1 MKMMDT
7 TEEVISNASSHDDIS
22 ESDAESYGTDT
33 GTPSSASSQA
43 PSNPSDRS
51 DARLIRGSKFS
62 VIVFL
67 IIITTACAALTFV
80 FLSRGQEANFENQ
93 VSLSYC
99 RVVSE
104 SRKIPLN
111 NFRLLCH
118 LVSKLCQRNRSSLDY
133 QFRKYLCDNRQYGN
147 YYFQLRPRYK

>member
-1 MKMMDT
+1 MDT
-7 TEEVISNASSHDDIS
+7 TEEVISNASSHDAIS
-22 ESDAESYGTDT
+22 ENYVESYGTDT
-33 GTPSSASSQA
+33 STPSSASRA
-43 PSNPSDRS
+43 PSNPSDKS

-67 IIITTACAALTFV
+67 IIITTACATLTFV
-80 FLSRGQEANFENQ
+80 FLSRGQETNFESQ

-99 RVVSE
+99 LLVSE

-118 LVSKLCQRNRSSLDY
+118 LVSKLCQRNRSSLDH
-133 QFRKYLCDNRQYGN
+133 QFRKYLCDDRQYGN
-147 YYFQLRPRYK
+147 YCFQLRPRYK